1 MTPRVKICGLTN
13 AQDTLHAA
21 ECGAD
26 FLGFIMAPVSKRYI
40 TPQTAYTLID
50 TVRQKFGNQS
60 PLCIGVFVAEDEF
73 TPELISEYAH
83 ISTIDVAQLTSMPDK
98 TFLQSIDVPAYASIR
113 PETPAQA
120 ADQAAHF
127 DRPDLDLSLP
137 SIMLDTYHPTL
148 HGGTGQTAPEAVART
163 IVAQTE
169 RLILAGG
176 LNPDNVAHHIT
187 TIHPW
192 AVDVASGTEASPG
205 QKDPHK
211 VHAFITAAKGA
222 K

>member
-1 MTPRVKICGLTN
+1 MTIRVKICGLTN
-13 AQDTLHAA
+13 ATDALHAA

-26 FLGFIMAPVSKRYI
+26 FLGFIMAPISKRYI

-50 TVRQKFGNQS
+50 SVRQKLGDHA
-60 PLCIGVFVAEDEF
+60 PICVGVFVAEDEF
-73 TPELISEYAH
+73 TPDLISEHAR
-83 ISTIDVAQLTSMPDK
+83 ISTIDLAQITSMPDK
-98 TFLQSIDVPAYASIR
+98 SFLQSIEIPAYASIR

-120 ADQAAHF
+120 ADQSAHF
-127 DRPDLDLSLP
+127 DRPDLDSSLP
-137 SIMLDTYHPTL
+137 SIMLDTYHPTR

-163 IVAQTE
+163 IVAQTQ

-187 TIHPW
+187 TIQPW

-205 QKDPHK
+205 QKNPHK